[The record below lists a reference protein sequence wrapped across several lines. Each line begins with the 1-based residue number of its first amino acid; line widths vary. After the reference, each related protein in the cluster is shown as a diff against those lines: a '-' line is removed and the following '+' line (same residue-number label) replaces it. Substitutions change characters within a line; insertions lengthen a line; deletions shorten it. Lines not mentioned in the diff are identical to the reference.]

1 MESSTAL
8 VNGLNIVQSAPS
20 YLIVE
25 ILDAPMRFSNN
36 HGTENSSDI
45 QQLVGFV
52 LKVTPTRK

>member
-1 MESSTAL
+1 MESSAAL
-8 VNGLNIVQSAPS
+8 VNRLNIVQSAPS
-20 YLIVE
+20 YLIVGV
-25 ILDAPMRFSNN
+25 LDATMRFRNN